1 MTIIALLN
9 NPIILCIILLL
20 GAGSILLLIKYLTLK
35 QAVYKIMET
44 QNTANKDELKQYRE
58 QLYNDLNQNFK
69 NPVLNVLHTLNEL
82 YEEENDIKKKEILE
96 ETIHKVKI
104 IYHKLNTWPN
114 RGAVK
119 QDLEILERL
128 KKEIH
133 QYAEEKNPTG
143 TISSV
148 KTILTDS
155 EENTNQDMIK
165 NYLEKNLSG
174 ELFNQLLSSADEK
187 LLKNIIDHV
196 SENLENPELTVEGM
210 SKKLGLSRN
219 HLHRKLKSLTGQSP
233 VEFIKAIRM
242 SYAAH
247 LLSTGKWSVSEVGYK
262 VGYNTPSYFSSSFTA
277 HFGMPPTTYMEKNT
291 YPTTP

>member
-1 MTIIALLN
+1 MTIISLLN

-35 QAVYKIMET
+35 QVVYKIMET

-128 KKEIH
+128 KKEIY
-133 QYAEEKNPTG
+133 QYAEEKTP
-143 TISSV
+143 
-148 KTILTDS
+148 
-155 EENTNQDMIK
+155 Q
-165 NYLEKNLSG
+165 
-174 ELFNQLLSSADEK
+174 EL
-187 LLKNIIDHV
+187 
-196 SENLENPELTVEGM
+196 
-210 SKKLGLSRN
+210 
-219 HLHRKLKSLTGQSP
+219 
-233 VEFIKAIRM
+233 
-242 SYAAH
+242 
-247 LLSTGKWSVSEVGYK
+247 
-262 VGYNTPSYFSSSFTA
+262 
-277 HFGMPPTTYMEKNT
+277 
-291 YPTTP
+291 YPL